1 LGKHWTWT
9 VSVDY
14 KSELK
19 GEKQGG
25 KSEGGQVRGVIDFAL
40 IQDNFCSFSTQGIV
54 GSNYLLICMVLE
66 MCRNNLL
73 KDCDLLNIFSFKLCE
88 KNILNN
94 LLIKVFVLLC
104 GFDSNLRGM
113 LAFQN

>member
-1 LGKHWTWT
+1 MGKHWTWT

-40 IQDNFCSFSTQGIV
+40 IQDNFCSFST
-54 GSNYLLICMVLE
+54 
-66 MCRNNLL
+66 
-73 KDCDLLNIFSFKLCE
+73 
-88 KNILNN
+88 
-94 LLIKVFVLLC
+94 
-104 GFDSNLRGM
+104 
-113 LAFQN
+113 